1 MEMPILNQFMTFYF
15 SVTTNGSTTT
25 ILHRVWQLEAQ
36 IPAAATHE
44 DELS

>member
-1 MEMPILNQFMTFYF
+1 MEMAKFYQFMTFYLL
-15 SVTTNGSTTT
+15 VTTNGSTTT
-25 ILHRVWQLEAQ
+25 ILHRVWQLETQ